1 MTTEDVDARFE
12 QYLLGHGYVTE
23 EELERAR
30 ATLAGRTD
38 VAPIK
43 SLAQALV
50 GQTSVTPNQV
60 RRVLAALKQETS
72 TDRPAFNI
80 PGYELISRVGRG
92 SQAVVFRARQVS
104 MDRIVALKILDN
116 RAATTPDFK
125 ERFIKEA
132 QSAAALSHNNI
143 VQAYDA
149 GEVAGVNY
157 FVQEFVEGTT
167 VADVLKE
174 RGKPFSEKEALD
186 LIIQIAEALAHAH
199 SRGFIH
205 RDVKPKNIMLTPDGV
220 AKLADM
226 GLARQ
231 TSDAETAL
239 AEAGKAFGTPY
250 YIAPEQIR
258 GDPNIDFRA
267 DLYSLGAT
275 LYQMVT
281 GRVPFEAPTPQQVM
295 QKHLLGALVPPD
307 HINTKL
313 SAGISEVIEVM
324 MSKRPKDR
332 YGSTADLLLD
342 LKSVRAGQ
350 PPVLARQLV
359 GASGTDSLAKLAEGE
374 EISAETGEGKGKS
387 QAGAEAAKAKR
398 EVEDALQQ
406 LKIMLYVL
414 GGLLALSAI
423 VNIILLVRK

>member
-1 MTTEDVDARFE
+1 M
-12 QYLLGHGYVTE
+12 
-23 EELERAR
+23 
-30 ATLAGRTD
+30 
-38 VAPIK
+38 
-43 SLAQALV
+43 
-50 GQTSVTPNQV
+50 
-60 RRVLAALKQETS
+60 
-72 TDRPAFNI
+72 
-80 PGYELISRVGRG
+80 
-92 SQAVVFRARQVS
+92 
-104 MDRIVALKILDN
+104 
-116 RAATTPDFK
+116 
-125 ERFIKEA
+125 
-132 QSAAALSHNNI
+132 
-143 VQAYDA
+143 
-149 GEVAGVNY
+149 
-157 FVQEFVEGTT
+157 
-167 VADVLKE
+167 
-174 RGKPFSEKEALD
+174 
-186 LIIQIAEALAHAH
+186 
-199 SRGFIH
+199 
-205 RDVKPKNIMLTPDGV
+205 KPKNIMLTPDGV

>member
-1 MTTEDVDARFE
+1 MSSEDADVRFE
-12 QYLLGHGYVTE
+12 QYLLAHGYVTE
-23 EELERAR
+23 EELAR
-30 ATLAGRTD
+30 ADQSLAGRTD
-38 VAPIK
+38 LVPIK

-50 GQTSVTPNQV
+50 GQTAVTPNQV

-72 TDRPAFNI
+72 TERPALAV
-80 PGYELISRVGRG
+80 PGYEIISRVGRG
-92 SQAVVFRARQVS
+92 SQAVVFRAKQVS

-116 RAATTPDFK
+116 RAATTADFK
-125 ERFIKEA
+125 DRFIKEA
-132 QSAAALSHNNI
+132 RSAAALSHNNI

-149 GEVAGVNY
+149 GEVNGVSY

-174 RGKPFSEKEALD
+174 RGKPFAEGEALD
-186 LIIQIAEALAHAH
+186 IIIQIAEALAHAH

-205 RDVKPKNIMLTPDGV
+205 RDVKPKNIMLTPEGV

-231 TSDAETAL
+231 ASDAEAAL

-267 DLYSLGAT
+267 DIYSLGAT

-295 QKHLLGALVPPD
+295 QKHLLTALVPPD
-307 HINTKL
+307 HLNTKL
-313 SAGISEVIEVM
+313 SAGMSEVVEVM
-324 MSKRPKDR
+324 MSKKPKDR
-332 YGSTADLLLD
+332 YASTADLLLD
-342 LKSVRAGQ
+342 LKAVRAGK

-359 GASGTDSLAKLAEGE
+359 GASGTDSLANLAEGE
-374 EISAETGEGKGKS
+374 GLAAGEVEAESRGHGGDAEATGAGEEGKQMPPWKM
-387 QAGAEAAKAKR
+387 AA
-398 EVEDALQQ
+398 L
-406 LKIMLYVL
+406 VL
-414 GGLLALSAI
+414 GGLLLLSAI
-423 VNIILLVRK
+423 VNIYLLVR

>member
-1 MTTEDVDARFE
+1 MTSEDADLRFE

-23 EELERAR
+23 EELDRAR
-30 ATLAGRTD
+30 GSLVGRTD
-38 VAPIK
+38 LVAIK

-50 GQTSVTPNQV
+50 AQTSVTPNQV

-72 TDRPAFNI
+72 TDRPALSV
-80 PGYELISRVGRG
+80 PGYEIISRVGRG
-92 SQAVVFRARQVS
+92 SQAVVFRAKQVS

-116 RAATTPDFK
+116 RAATTADFK

-132 QSAAALSHNNI
+132 RSAAALSHNNI

-149 GEVAGVNY
+149 GEVAGVSY

-174 RGKPFSEKEALD
+174 RGKPFAEAEALD

-205 RDVKPKNIMLTPDGV
+205 RDVKPKNIMLTPEGV

-231 TSDAETAL
+231 ASDAEAAL

-267 DLYSLGAT
+267 DIYSLGAT
-275 LYQMVT
+275 LYQMLT

-295 QKHLLGALVPPD
+295 QKHLLRALVPPD

-313 SAGISEVIEVM
+313 SAGISEVVEVM

-332 YGSTADLLLD
+332 YASTPDLLLD
-342 LKSVRAGQ
+342 LKAVRAGK
-350 PPVLARQLV
+350 PPMLARQLV
-359 GASGTDSLAKLAEGE
+359 GVSGTESLANLAEGE
-374 EISAETGEGKGKS
+374 GVSA
-387 QAGAEAAKAKR
+387 R
-398 EVEDALQQ
+398 EVEDKSRTRMGAAAPARREDEAALA
-406 LKIMLYVL
+406 LWKLAALVL
-414 GGLLALSAI
+414 GGLLVLSAI
-423 VNIILLVRK
+423 VNVYLLTRK